1 MPPKAGRSPSPRPAA
16 AVNAGAFVGG
26 GKTAPPSTTLE
37 YSGHDGCKWHAQ
49 HANKRR
55 AVGITRTGFGALAET
70 EGRLHPKAPRTD
82 ATVYSRTD
90 DRLPLSSAQRT

>member
-1 MPPKAGRSPSPRPAA
+1 MPPKAGGSPSPRPAA

-55 AVGITRTGFGALAET
+55 GVGITRTGFGALAET
-70 EGRLHPKAPRTD
+70 EGRLGPKAPRTG
-82 ATVYSRTD
+82 ATA
-90 DRLPLSSAQRT
+90 LAQMIDCR